1 MKRLLPLLVLLAG
14 CAGPP
19 LQQRPGA
26 AGPEVA
32 ESWYRQAAAAGN
44 KVYAIDAA
52 QSLIAITVRRAGPL
66 SRLGHDHVVA
76 SRTLAGFAAPEQ
88 GRADFYFRLDQ
99 LTVDEPQLRREA
111 GLNSTPSA
119 AAIEGT
125 RNNML
130 GTVLEAPRFPL
141 VVMHARRVEGMDKS
155 LRLTITLHGVTRT
168 LDVPARL
175 ETNKEYIAAS
185 GTLQLRQT
193 DFGITPLSVMAGA
206 LSVQDQLDLRFRIV
220 ARPVP

>member
-14 CAGPP
+14 CAAAPVQHG
-19 LQQRPGA
+19 PGA
-26 AGPEVA
+26 AGPEVL

-44 KVYAIDAA
+44 KVYAIDPA
-52 QSLIAITVRRAGPL
+52 QSLIAITVRRGGPL

-88 GRADFYFRLDQ
+88 GRADVYFRLDQ

-111 GLNSTPSA
+111 GLDSTPSA

-168 LDVPARL
+168 LDVPTKV
-175 ETNKEYIAAS
+175 EMNKDYVAAS

-206 LSVQDQLDLRFRIV
+206 LSVQDQMDLRFRIV

>member
-14 CAGPP
+14 CAAAPVRE
-19 LQQRPGA
+19 RPAA
-26 AGPEVA
+26 AGPEAV
-32 ESWYRQAAAAGN
+32 EPWYRQAAAAGE

-52 QSLIAITVRRAGPL
+52 QSLIAITVRRGGPL

-76 SRTLAGFAAPEQ
+76 SRTLAGFVAPDQ

-111 GLNSTPSA
+111 GLDSTPSA
-119 AAIEGT
+119 PAIEGT

-141 VVMHARRVEGMDKS
+141 VMLHARRVEGTDKM

-168 LDVPARL
+168 LDVPTRL
-175 ETNKEYIAAS
+175 ETNKEYVAAS

-206 LSVQDQLDLRFRIV
+206 LTVQDQMDLRFRIV
-220 ARPVP
+220 ARAVP